1 MRASLTVVTALVLG
15 AVSAGSAHRVASA
28 QAVEV
33 LVFEGARL
41 IAGDGSGPVEDAA
54 LVVRAGT
61 IEQVGRRGAL
71 QVPTGAARVDLTGKT
86 VMPMIVNLHGHVG
99 YVKGTSLGLENYSR
113 ANIIDHLRRY
123 EYYGVG
129 AVLSPGTAHADL
141 EYQIRD
147 EQRSGAVNYA
157 RLFTGGLGFTAPN
170 GGAPNSGPQFVLVHE
185 VDRED
190 EARVRVR
197 ELAVKKV
204 DLIKIWVDDRLGRR
218 PGGEAKPK
226 LQPAVYRAIIDE
238 AHKLAIRVIA
248 HVYYLADAKDLV
260 RAGVDGFAHMVRD
273 VEVDDEFVR
282 LAKERNVFIA
292 TSVGVIGSRG
302 LDSPAF
308 AEVVAPSVVA
318 HLKKAQTG
326 QPASGTPSL
335 DQAGS
340 RMRASIA
347 KLKAAGV
354 RLALGT
360 DSGRAPETPFGY
372 QEHLELQG
380 LVAAGLTPHEAI
392 TAGTSVPAQILGIKD
407 LGSLTVGKSADFIVL
422 DANPL
427 DDIKNTL
434 RIAKVYRKGR
444 AIDREGRRAAWQ
456 KETFSP

>member
-1 MRASLTVVTALVLG
+1 VL
-15 AVSAGSAHRVASA
+15 
-28 QAVEV
+28 
-33 LVFEGARL
+33 
-41 IAGDGSGPVEDAA
+41 
-54 LVVRAGT
+54 
-61 IEQVGRRGAL
+61 
-71 QVPTGAARVDLTGKT
+71 
-86 VMPMIVNLHGHVG
+86 
-99 YVKGTSLGLENYSR
+99 
-113 ANIIDHLRRY
+113 
-123 EYYGVG
+123 
-129 AVLSPGTAHADL
+129 
-141 EYQIRD
+141 
-147 EQRSGAVNYA
+147 
-157 RLFTGGLGFTAPN
+157 
-170 GGAPNSGPQFVLVHE
+170 
-185 VDRED
+185 
-190 EARVRVR
+190 
-197 ELAVKKV
+197 
-204 DLIKIWVDDRLGRR
+204 
-218 PGGEAKPK
+218 
-226 LQPAVYRAIIDE
+226 
-238 AHKLAIRVIA
+238 
-248 HVYYLADAKDLV
+248 
-260 RAGVDGFAHMVRD
+260 
-273 VEVDDEFVR
+273 
-282 LAKERNVFIA
+282 
-292 TSVGVIGSRG
+292 
-302 LDSPAF
+302 
-308 AEVVAPSVVA
+308 APSVVA